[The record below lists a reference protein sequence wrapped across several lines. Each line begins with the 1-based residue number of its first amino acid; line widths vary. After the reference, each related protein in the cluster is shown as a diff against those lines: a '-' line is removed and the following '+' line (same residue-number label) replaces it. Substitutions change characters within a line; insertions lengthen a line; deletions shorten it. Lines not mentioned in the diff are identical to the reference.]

1 MFKKSEIETKID
13 EEIIRL
19 LADMEKDVAKNS
31 KEYASMVDQV
41 VKLQEIRHKGGISKE
56 TLAAIG
62 ANLLGIVVILS
73 HERANV
79 IASKAFGLVKK
90 IF

>member
-1 MFKKSEIETKID
+1 MFKKSEIESKID
-13 EEIIRL
+13 EEIMRL
-19 LADMEKDVAKNS
+19 LEEMAQDKDKET

-41 VKLQEIRHKGGISKE
+41 VKLQEIRHKGGISRE
-56 TLAAIG
+56 TLATIG
-62 ANLLGIVVILS
+62 ANILGIVVILG

>member
-13 EEIIRL
+13 EEILRVL
-19 LADMEKDVAKNS
+19 EDMKEEDEKDSEA
-31 KEYASMVDQV
+31 YGRMVDQM
-41 VKLQEIRHKGGISKE
+41 VKLQELRHKGGISKE
-56 TLAAIG
+56 TLATIG
-62 ANLLGIVVILS
+62 ANLAGIIVILG

>member
-13 EEIIRL
+13 DEIIEL
-19 LADMEKDVAKNS
+19 LESLKKEPDKNT
-31 KEYASMVDQV
+31 KEYASMVEQV
-41 VKLQEIRHKGGISKE
+41 VKLQELRHKGGISKE
-56 TLAAIG
+56 TLATIG
-62 ANLLGIVVILS
+62 ANILGIVVILG
-73 HERANV
+73 HERAHV

>member
-1 MFKKSEIETKID
+1 MFEKSEIDAKID

-19 LADMEKDVAKNS
+19 LAALEQDNDKET
-31 KEYASMVDQV
+31 KEYASMVEQV
-41 VKLQEIRHKGGISKE
+41 VKLQELRNKSRISLD
-56 TLAAIG
+56 TVATVG
-62 ANLLGIVVILS
+62 ANLLGILVILN
-73 HERANV
+73 HERAHV

>member
-13 EEIIRL
+13 EEIMRL
-19 LADMEKDVAKNS
+19 LANMAQEQDKETKD
-31 KEYASMVDQV
+31 YASMVDQV
-41 VKLQEIRHKGGISKE
+41 VKLQEIRHAGGISKE
-56 TLAAIG
+56 TLATIG
-62 ANLLGIVVILS
+62 ANILGIVVILG
-73 HERANV
+73 HERAHV